1 MVRLG
6 SGVKRAVILAALL
19 ALAACTAI
27 YQNHGYIPREEDLTK
42 VVVGE
47 STRETVERDVGRPS
61 STGLLTGGAWYYVGS
76 RFRHFGARAPKEIDR
91 QVVAISFSD
100 QGVVENVER
109 FGLEKGEVVVLSRRV
124 TESGVK
130 GQGFLRQ
137 LLGNLGN
144 FNAGQFLNRNNQP

>member
-1 MVRLG
+1 MARLG
-6 SGVKRAVILAALL
+6 SGIKRAVIVVCLL

-27 YQNHGYIPREEDLTK
+27 YRNHGYIPRDEDLAK

-47 STRETVERDVGRPS
+47 STTETVGRDVGRPS

-76 RFRHFGARAPKEIDR
+76 RFRHYAGRAPQEVDR
-91 QVVAISFSD
+91 QVVAISFD
-100 QGVVENVER
+100 DKGVVENVER

-130 GQGFLRQ
+130 GVGFLRQ
-137 LLGNLGN
+137 LLGNIGN
-144 FNAGQFLNRNNQP
+144 FTAGQFLDTAN